1 VGRYVD
7 RGIVPQNAIDREL
20 CLRLTNGKPAL
31 AHWIGD
37 GETRIGKNVKG
48 SLHCSA
54 PEQSTISSMLAP
66 RNGGLP
72 KR

>member
-1 VGRYVD
+1 VLTGNRLAF
-7 RGIVPQNAIDREL
+7 VPQNATNIEL

-31 AHWIGD
+31 ARWIG
-37 GETRIGKNVKG
+37 GGG
-48 SLHCSA
+48 SMFGYMQSA
-54 PEQSTISSMLAP
+54 RSIARRHGMRSAIVAA

>member
-1 VGRYVD
+1 MRCVGRYVD

-37 GETRIGKNVKG
+37 VETSVG
-48 SLHCSA
+48 
-54 PEQSTISSMLAP
+54 
-66 RNGGLP
+66 
-72 KR
+72 